1 MDRRMTR
8 AILLALLSGV
18 ALSACARDGL
28 SLVETAP
35 ETRWRAVTTDQ
46 DRDRLREWR
55 KAWVEAL
62 PAART
67 ADNGAIARAG
77 ALFEPDRA
85 MANAMP
91 PVGDYRCRTF
101 KLGARRPDLRA
112 FAERPWV
119 RCRVGREGDMPV
131 FAVLEGEQR
140 PSGTLYADTDARVIF
155 LGALE
160 LGDETTAL
168 SYSLDRKRDMAGY
181 VERIAIGRWR
191 LVLPWPNFESQLDV
205 IEMVPAG

>member
-1 MDRRMTR
+1 MTR
-8 AILLALLSGV
+8 PALLALTLGL
-18 ALSACARDGL
+18 ALTACAKDGL
-28 SLVETAP
+28 GLVETAP

-46 DRDRLREWR
+46 DRDRLRNWR

-62 PAART
+62 PAARR
-67 ADNGAIARAG
+67 ADGGAITREG

-91 PVGDYRCRTF
+91 PAGDYRCRTF
-101 KLGARRPDLRA
+101 KLGARRPELRA

-119 RCRVGREGDMPV
+119 RCRVGRDGEMPV

-181 VERIAIGRWR
+181 VERVAVRRWR
-191 LVLPWPNFESQLDV
+191 LVLPFPNFESQLDV
-205 IEMVPAG
+205 IELVPAG

>member
-1 MDRRMTR
+1 MTR
-8 AILLALLSGV
+8 TTLLALLAGV

-28 SLVETAP
+28 SLVETPP

-46 DRDRLREWR
+46 DRDRLRDWR
-55 KAWVEAL
+55 KAWVAAL

-67 ADNGAIARAG
+67 ADNGVIAREG

-91 PVGDYRCRTF
+91 PAGDYRCRTF
-101 KLGARRPDLRA
+101 KLGARRADLRN
-112 FAERPWV
+112 FAMLPWA
-119 RCRVGREGDMPV
+119 RCRIGRDGEMPV
-131 FAVLEGEQR
+131 FAVLEGDQR
-140 PSGTLYADTDARVIF
+140 PSGTLYAESDARVIF

-160 LGDETTAL
+160 LGDETRAL
-168 SYSLDRKRDMAGY
+168 TYSQDRKRDMAGY
-181 VERIAIGRWR
+181 IERVAIGRWR
-191 LVLPWPNFESQLDV
+191 LVLPYPSFESQIDV

>member
-1 MDRRMTR
+1 MTR
-8 AILLALLSGV
+8 AAFLTLFAGLALAG
-18 ALSACARDGL
+18 CARDGIGL
-28 SLVETAP
+28 IETAP
-35 ETRWRAVTTDQ
+35 ETRWRSVTTDQ
-46 DRDRLREWR
+46 DRNRLRDWR

-67 ADNGAIARAG
+67 ADTGVIAREG

-91 PVGDYRCRTF
+91 PAGDYRCRTF
-101 KLGARRPDLRA
+101 KLGARRPDLRV

-119 RCRVGREGDMPV
+119 RCRVAREGEMPV
-131 FAVLEGEQR
+131 FAVLEGNQR
-140 PSGTLYADTDARVIF
+140 PAGTLYAETDARVIF

-168 SYSLDRKRDMAGY
+168 AYGIDRKRDIAGY
-181 VERIAIGRWR
+181 IERVAIGRWR
-191 LVLPWPNFESQLDV
+191 LVLPYPAFESQLDV

>member
-1 MDRRMTR
+1 MTR
-8 AILLALLSGV
+8 PALLALILGL
-18 ALSACARDGL
+18 ALSACAKDGL

-46 DRDRLREWR
+46 DRERLRNWR

-67 ADNGAIARAG
+67 ADGGAIAREG

-91 PVGDYRCRTF
+91 PAGDYRCRTF
-101 KLGARRPDLRA
+101 KLGARRPDLRV

-119 RCRVGREGDMPV
+119 RCRVGREGEMPM

-140 PSGTLYADTDARVIF
+140 PSGTLYAETDARVIF

-181 VERIAIGRWR
+181 VERVAIGRWR